1 MELRETFNTSEENYD
16 RYRPGYPEELF
27 SDIFSYAGL
36 EKRSSVIEIG
46 TGTGQATLPFLQKG
60 CKVIGIEL
68 GDRLSEYAR
77 RKFSA
82 YENFRIITGDFCD
95 VELAKNSCD
104 LVFSAT
110 AFHWLP
116 VEEALRK
123 VKKILRPGGTLTL
136 FWNHPFPNREDDP
149 TNMASRQV
157 YDKYRPSPKKQV
169 EFSEK
174 NLTVWKDRLAD
185 AGFASVEAK
194 LYRRKRTLTTE
205 QYIGLLNTYSDHI
218 ALPKEAKRLF
228 EEEMRRAVGAAGGSI
243 NIYDTIDLY
252 MGKTPNY

>member
-16 RYRPGYPEELF
+16 RFRPGYPEELF
-27 SDIFSYAGL
+27 SDIFSYTGL
-36 EKRSSVIEIG
+36 KQGSFVIEIG

-60 CKVIGIEL
+60 CKVTGIEL

-77 RKFSA
+77 QKFRT

-95 VELAKNSCD
+95 VELMPDSCD

-116 VEEALRK
+116 VEESLQK
-123 VKKILRPGGTLTL
+123 VKKILRPGGALAL

-149 TNMASRQV
+149 TNAASRQV
-157 YDKYRPSPKKQV
+157 YDKYRPSPKKQI
-169 EFSEK
+169 EFAEK
-174 NLTVWKDRLAD
+174 DLAVWKDRLAD
-185 AGFASVEAK
+185 AGFDSIEAK

-218 ALPKEAKRLF
+218 ALPEKTKQLF
-228 EEEMRRAVGAAGGSI
+228 EQEMRHAIDAAGGSI

-252 MGKTPNY
+252 MGKTV